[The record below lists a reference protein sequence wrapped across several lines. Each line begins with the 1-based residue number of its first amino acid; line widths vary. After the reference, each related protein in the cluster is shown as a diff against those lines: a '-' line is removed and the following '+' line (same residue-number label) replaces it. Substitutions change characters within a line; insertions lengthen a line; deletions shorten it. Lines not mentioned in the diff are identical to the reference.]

1 MKKFGSVKAVVA
13 FSAMAFLAATLASC
27 TSPPGF
33 TCPSGFTWNRHEDWK
48 PGIRDGNSVGNPCTD
63 SAGRPVWSHEY
74 ILNVPAG
81 SDLDSDHPWYL
92 LPSSGLMVWDG
103 HWGGGCWAKL
113 YDYPPYIHRLTLGH
127 IPDDQSYHGDHY
139 ANVPLLRWRN
149 PSSTPMTVSLTCGED
164 FRGCLSAF
172 MPTGSISDIIIA
184 RTDASDGGAVHLL
197 RGYICV
203 KTLGADAGQRF
214 VLPALSIERLVLD
227 PGDDIIF
234 SIRSRTR
241 LVGVHAWPCVT
252 LYDDVTITVLP

>member
-1 MKKFGSVKAVVA
+1 MKGFGSMKAVVA
-13 FSAMAFLAATLASC
+13 FSAMAFLAAPLVSC
-27 TSPPGF
+27 TNTPGF
-33 TCPSGFTWNRHEDWK
+33 TYSPGFTWNRHDDWK

-139 ANVPLLRWRN
+139 ANVPLLR
-149 PSSTPMTVSLTCGED
+149 
-164 FRGCLSAF
+164 
-172 MPTGSISDIIIA
+172 
-184 RTDASDGGAVHLL
+184 
-197 RGYICV
+197 GYICV

-214 VLPALSIERLVLD
+214 VLPALSIEQLVLD

-252 LYDDVTITVLP
+252 LFDDVTITVVS